1 MKFHIATALLGAVL
15 LGGCAGGDDEVE
27 AAERYDTVGDDQAD
41 IAVYELRVKQMRER
55 LDQRAGEGLADEAE
69 LRRQLQ
75 DIEDSLREAGQNVSD
90 EARDQLEEVEDQLAE
105 LERELSDG

>member
-27 AAERYDTVGDDQAD
+27 AAERYDSVDEQPD
-41 IAVYELRVKQMRER
+41 IAAYELRVQEMRER
-55 LDQRAGEGLADEAE
+55 LDERAGEGLADEAE

-75 DIEDSLREAGQNVSD
+75 EIEDSLRDAGQDVSD
-90 EARDQLEEVEDQLAE
+90 EARDRLDEVEDQLAE